1 MSGLERIID
10 GNRKDL
16 GHGLMVSRML
26 PVIGKRMIGPFVF
39 LDHMG
44 PVQFEPG
51 DGIDVRPHPHI
62 GLSTVTFLFDGEFVH
77 RDNLGYKQPIRPGEL
92 NWMTAGSGIVHSERT
107 DPSMKSSGG
116 FNNGLQAWVAL
127 PDMEEERI
135 PSFVHVDDVDLPT
148 TDDGRAF
155 MRMVA
160 GSAYGLTSPAPT
172 FSPLF
177 YAHVDLTENSA
188 IPMPVGHAERAAYIV
203 SGRVAFEGV
212 VHDAGKL
219 LVFKAGGEPS
229 LRAIDGPAR
238 LMLLGGDP
246 IGERF
251 MWWNFVSSRK
261 ERIEQAK
268 ADWIAGRMSLPAEE
282 TEFIPLPSD

>member
-26 PVIGKRMIGPFVF
+26 PVIGKHMIGPFVF

-51 DGIDVRPHPHI
+51 HGLDVRPHPHI

-77 RDNLGYKQPIRPGEL
+77 RDNLGYKQAIRPGEL
-92 NWMTAGSGIVHSERT
+92 NWMTAGRGIVHSERT
-107 DPSMKSSGG
+107 DPSMKSLGG

-127 PDMEEERI
+127 PEGAEESA
-135 PSFVHVDDVDLPT
+135 PTFTHVNDADLPT
-148 TDDGRAF
+148 TDDGRMF

-160 GSAYGLTSPAPT
+160 GSAYGVTSPAPT

-177 YAHVDLTENSA
+177 YAHVDLIENASV
-188 IPMPVGHAERAAYIV
+188 PMPVGHSERAAYIV
-203 SGRVAFEGV
+203 SGTVAFEGE
-212 VHDAGKL
+212 VHAAGKL

-229 LRAIDGPAR
+229 LTAVDGPAR
-238 LMLLGGDP
+238 LMLLGGEP
-246 IGERF
+246 LGERF

-282 TEFIPLPSD
+282 TEFIPLPT

>member
-1 MSGLERIID
+1 MLEMVID

-26 PVIGKRMIGPFVF
+26 PVIAKRMIGPFVF

-44 PVQFEPG
+44 PAQFAPG
-51 DGIDVRPHPHI
+51 HGMDVRPHPHI

-77 RDNLGYKQPIRPGEL
+77 RDNLGYRQPIRPGEL
-92 NWMTAGSGIVHSERT
+92 NWMTAGNGIVHSERT
-107 DPSMKSSGG
+107 DPSLKSTGG

-127 PDMEEERI
+127 PEADEESK
-135 PSFVHVDDVDLPT
+135 PTFTHVSDVELPT
-148 TDDGRAF
+148 TDDGAVF
-155 MRMVA
+155 MRLVA

-177 YAHVDLTENSA
+177 YAHVDLAEGA
-188 IPMPVGHAERAAYIV
+188 QVPMPVGHAERAAYIV
-203 SGRVAFEGV
+203 AGNVEFDGNVYTE
-212 VHDAGKL
+212 GKL

-229 LRAIDGPAR
+229 LRAVAGPAR
-238 LMLLGGDP
+238 LMLLGGEP
-246 IGERF
+246 LGHRF

-261 ERIEQAK
+261 ERIEEAK
-268 ADWIAGRMSLPAEE
+268 ADWLAGRMSLPAEE
-282 TEFIPLPSD
+282 TEFIPLPAV

>member
-44 PVQFEPG
+44 PVQFAAG

-107 DPSMKSSGG
+107 DPSMKSLGG

-188 IPMPVGHAERAAYIV
+188 IPMPVGLAERAAYIV

-282 TEFIPLPSD
+282 TEFIPLPE